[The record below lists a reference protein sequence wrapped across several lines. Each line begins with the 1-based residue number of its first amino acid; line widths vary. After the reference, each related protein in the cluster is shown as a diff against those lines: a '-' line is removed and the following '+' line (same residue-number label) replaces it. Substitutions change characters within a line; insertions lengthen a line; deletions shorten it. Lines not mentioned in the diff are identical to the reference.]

1 MSTKPYYFAWDNG
14 VRVMVDRET
23 GRKRPVNEIVR
34 EAAKAGDLTTMDQAM
49 ANEAEEIIK
58 FNPNHDNLGR
68 FSSSGGGGSAAGT
81 PTGQYSK
88 EEQIK
93 AIKDWSDGEYGYIR
107 QTQRGDYSGD
117 DADKYKRKGDA
128 LEEYIDSQPS
138 FTGDIYRG
146 ISTDTPI
153 DFRQGQKITMNGT
166 SSWSKDEDIAD
177 EFSQND
183 EYSYFF
189 VTEGCSKAAD
199 ISQHAMNPGE
209 QEVLVSKDVTFEITY
224 VEIDP
229 DTGQNIVVVKEVKE

>member
-1 MSTKPYYFAWDNG
+1 MPA
-14 VRVMVDRET
+14 
-23 GRKRPVNEIVR
+23 
-34 EAAKAGDLTTMDQAM
+34 LTF
-49 ANEAEEIIK
+49 EEILK
-58 FNPNHDNLGR
+58 FNPNHDSLGR
-68 FSSSGGGGSAAGT
+68 FSSSNGGGGAADGT
-81 PTGQYSK
+81 STSQYSK

-107 QTQRGDYSGD
+107 QTQRGDYNGD

-128 LEEYIDSQPS
+128 LEEYIASQPS

-209 QEVLVSKDVTFEITY
+209 QEVLVSKDVTFKITY

-229 DTGQNIVVVKEVKE
+229 DTGQNIVVLKEVEE